1 MTKARTA
8 LISLTQALWLPLAF
22 AAALFSIVDTYDIR
36 VEADQG
42 NGCTFW
48 SHTDNRAIW
57 TGVETVTT
65 EGITCPEGTV
75 TRVA

>member
-1 MTKARTA
+1 MTKTPTA
-8 LISLTQALWLPLAF
+8 LTSLAQALWMPLAF
-22 AAALFSIVDTYDIR
+22 AAALFSIIDTADIR
-36 VEADQG
+36 VSADQG

-75 TRVA
+75 TRIA